1 MKRTL
6 NMTAMIAGFGA
17 AIAFAVPAAADM
29 ATPKPKPDIAHALK
43 AGGSA
48 MVVEPALS
56 TAPEFRGSLGTEAR
70 DGEVLIVDQ
79 DVASLIKDFAKKV
92 GIRAD
97 ISRGVRGRARDLRL
111 PTEPS
116 AFLDELSRRYQIDW
130 YFEGN
135 VLHVSASSEAAS
147 RMIGL
152 GNVDFESVRTEVTAA
167 GLDPDRFGMKNMD
180 AAKAVMVSGPP
191 SYIARVELIVESLV
205 NGRPSGKTVRVMK
218 FGYVQNVAIR

>member
-1 MKRTL
+1 MKRAL
-6 NMTAMIAGFGA
+6 NRTAMIAGLGA
-17 AIAFAVPAAADM
+17 AIVFAAPAAAEM
-29 ATPKPKPDIAHALK
+29 PTPKPKPDIARALE
-43 AGGSA
+43 AGSSA

-56 TAPEFRGSLGTEAR
+56 TESDFRGSLGAVAT

-79 DVASLIKDFAKKV
+79 DIASLIKDFAKKV

-97 ISRGVRGRARDLRL
+97 ISRGVRGRVRDLRL

-116 AFLDELSRRYQIDW
+116 AFLDELARRYQIDW

-135 VLHVSASSEAAS
+135 ALHVSAISEAAS

-152 GNVDFESVRTEVTAA
+152 GNVDFDSVRTEVIAA
-167 GLDPDRFGMKNMD
+167 GLDPDRFAMKNME

-205 NGRPSGKTVRVMK
+205 NGRPSGRTVRVMK
-218 FGYVQNVAIR
+218 FGYVQNVAVR